1 MVCFQSVILG
11 DSGVGDG
18 QHEERQQRNA
28 GENSAASE
36 RARPGNAAHLPAM
49 TSEHVGVGVFTATG
63 FSAGVCSLV
72 LSYFFSIFIKTTKL

>member
-1 MVCFQSVILG
+1 M
-11 DSGVGDG
+11 GDG

-49 TSEHVGVGVFTATG
+49 ASESVGAGVFTLTG

-72 LSYFFSIFIKTTKL
+72 SSFFSVLIKTTTMLPV